1 MNTKDLKLLETIVRS
16 HVTNSQQLKSLVH
29 FSTRQITYS
38 IKKIN
43 DELSLHGLSL
53 IKRSNSGEWLY
64 EANDLQKLLI
74 YMNQAMVFKEGAIP
88 EYINDD
94 LAYSEIRRY
103 SELLFILA
111 NHKKVTTQE
120 IMAFIGISKN
130 TARNDFSKI
139 KKELPPDYTLIFDPQ
154 NGYMIESSMAK
165 LHTLLLEV
173 FNYLFERHATVNRF
187 ESLFS
192 EEREFVGFFIHTY
205 EQTFKLKFS
214 DNSLTKLYYLIGLS
228 LSSFKRRTKGQ
239 IDFSYDLQELD
250 EFQMIRSCIDQHYQ
264 HAEIAID
271 YEWLTLLFLSFN
283 TISNEFEILDSR
295 IYQVIMEMIT
305 LFQSKSAIRISNKE
319 ELTNRLMNHLR
330 PAIYRIRYE
339 LPFEIDDLAEIVKE
353 NHEVSAVLN
362 FVKESIV
369 PLEAF
374 LRKTIPE
381 TELYLISVYFCSELL
396 NSSIIETPVRKKAI
410 VVCSNG
416 LIMANVMAKTLKE
429 IFPDIQFVASSS
441 VREMDKFVED
451 VDLIFSNQPLKSEI
465 PLYIIQPIMNEE
477 EKNRLRNRVLI
488 DFSTNNI
495 SKETRNLTEII
506 KRYSAVQNEESLQT
520 DIERFLINYA
530 NSLIYLDRQSK
541 QAQKISFV
549 ELLVSEGIILVSTK
563 QLTWQNAMEL
573 SCQPLLKEQVINQ
586 NYQTILMSQM
596 ADEEAYYFL
605 NNRIAIPHSS
615 PENGVIKGGCSLLIS
630 VDPIIFPG
638 NRPIHF
644 ISPFAIGKKENYLL
658 AINQLLQLSKDE
670 EYQQEI
676 LLCTTE
682 DEVRKKIKNFLRRKQ
697 YVNNEFS

>member
-74 YMNQAMVFKEGAIP
+74 YMNQAIVFKEGTIP

-111 NHKKVTTQE
+111 NPKKVTTQE

-130 TARNDFSKI
+130 TVRNDFSKI
-139 KKELPPDYTLIFDPQ
+139 KKELTPDYTLIFDPQ

-173 FNYLFERHATVNRF
+173 FNYLFEKHATINRF
-187 ESLFS
+187 ESLFF
-192 EEREFVGFFIHTY
+192 EDKIFVFAFIHAY

-228 LSSFKRRTKGQ
+228 LASFKRRTKAHPN
-239 IDFSYDLQELD
+239 FSYDLQELD
-250 EFQMIRSCIDQHYQ
+250 EFQMIRNYIDQHYQ
-264 HAEIAID
+264 HAETAID

-283 TISNEFEILDSR
+283 TISNKFEMVDSK
-295 IYQVIMEMIT
+295 IYRVIMEMIT

-330 PAIYRIRYE
+330 PAIYRIRYD
-339 LPFEIDDLAEIVKE
+339 LPFEMDDVVEIVKE

-362 FVKESIV
+362 FVKESIA
-369 PLEAF
+369 PLETF
-374 LRKTIPE
+374 LHKEIPE

-396 NSSIIETPVRKKAI
+396 NSSVIETQVRKKAI

-416 LIMANVMAKTLKE
+416 LIMANVMTKTLKE

-441 VREMDKFVED
+441 VREMDKFVENI
-451 VDLIFSNQPLKSEI
+451 DLIFSNQPLASEI

-477 EKNRLRNRVLI
+477 EKTRLRNRVLI

-495 SKETRNLTEII
+495 SRETRNLTEII
-506 KRYSAVQNEESLQT
+506 RRYSAVQDEGSLQN
-520 DIERFLINYA
+520 DIEKFLISYA
-530 NSLIYLDRQSK
+530 NSLINLDRQSK
-541 QAQKISFV
+541 QESKISFL
-549 ELLVSEGIILVSTK
+549 ELLVSRGIILVTEGN
-563 QLTWQNAMEL
+563 LTWKNAMEL
-573 SCQPLLKEQVINQ
+573 ACQPLLEQQVIEK
-586 NYQTILMSQM
+586 NYQDILMNQM

-630 VDPIIFPG
+630 INPIIFPG

-644 ISPFAIGKKENYLL
+644 ISPFAIRKKENYLL

-682 DEVRKKIKNFLRRKQ
+682 DEVREKIKDFFKEEATCQ
-697 YVNNEFS
+697 

>member
-1 MNTKDLKLLETIVRS
+1 MNVNTKDLKLLETIVRS

-74 YMNQAMVFKEGAIP
+74 YMNQAIVFKEGTIP

-111 NHKKVTTQE
+111 NPKKVTTQE

-130 TARNDFSKI
+130 TVRNDFSKI
-139 KKELPPDYTLIFDPQ
+139 KKELTPDYTLIFDPQ

-173 FNYLFERHATVNRF
+173 FNYLFEKHATINRF
-187 ESLFS
+187 ESLFF
-192 EEREFVGFFIHTY
+192 EDKIFVFAFIHAY

-228 LSSFKRRTKGQ
+228 LASFKRRTKAHPN
-239 IDFSYDLQELD
+239 FSYDLQELD
-250 EFQMIRSCIDQHYQ
+250 EFQMIRNYIDQHYQ
-264 HAEIAID
+264 HAETAID

-283 TISNEFEILDSR
+283 TISNKFEMVDSK
-295 IYQVIMEMIT
+295 IYRVIMEMIT

-330 PAIYRIRYE
+330 PAIYRIRYD
-339 LPFEIDDLAEIVKE
+339 LPFEMDDVVEIVKE

-362 FVKESIV
+362 FVKESIA
-369 PLEAF
+369 PLETF
-374 LRKTIPE
+374 LHKEIPE

-396 NSSIIETPVRKKAI
+396 NSSVIETQVRKKAI

-416 LIMANVMAKTLKE
+416 LIMANVMTKTLKE

-441 VREMDKFVED
+441 VREMDKFVENI
-451 VDLIFSNQPLKSEI
+451 DLIFSNQPLASEI

-477 EKNRLRNRVLI
+477 EKTRLRNRVLI

-495 SKETRNLTEII
+495 SRETRNLTEII
-506 KRYSAVQNEESLQT
+506 RRYSAVQDEGSLQN
-520 DIERFLINYA
+520 DIEKFLISYA
-530 NSLIYLDRQSK
+530 NSLINLDRQSK
-541 QAQKISFV
+541 QESKISFL
-549 ELLVSEGIILVSTK
+549 ELLVSRGIILVTEGN
-563 QLTWQNAMEL
+563 LTWKNAMEL
-573 SCQPLLKEQVINQ
+573 ACQPLLEQQVIEK
-586 NYQTILMSQM
+586 NYQDILMNQM

-630 VDPIIFPG
+630 INPIIFPG

-644 ISPFAIGKKENYLL
+644 ISPFAIRKKENYLL

-682 DEVRKKIKNFLRRKQ
+682 DEVREKIKDFFKEEATCQ
-697 YVNNEFS
+697 

>member
-1 MNTKDLKLLETIVRS
+1 MNTKDVKLLETIVRS
-16 HVTNSQQLKSLVH
+16 HVTNSHQLKSLLH

-43 DELSLHGLSL
+43 DELSFHGLSL

-64 EANDLQKLLI
+64 EANDLQKLLVS
-74 YMNQAMVFKEGAIP
+74 MNQAMLIKEGATP
-88 EYINDD
+88 EYVNDD
-94 LAYSEIRRY
+94 LAYGEVRRY

-111 NHKKVTTQE
+111 NPQKVTTQK
-120 IMAFIGISKN
+120 IMEFIGISKN
-130 TARNDFSKI
+130 TTRNDLSKI
-139 KKELPPDYTLIFDPQ
+139 KEKLPLGHTLVFNPQ
-154 NGYMIESSMAK
+154 NGFMIESSVPK
-165 LHTLLLEV
+165 YHTLLLEA
-173 FNYLFERHATVNRF
+173 FNFLTEKHATVNRF

-228 LSSFKRRTKGQ
+228 LSSFKRRTKEQ

-283 TISNEFEILDSR
+283 TISNKFEMVDSK
-295 IYQVIMEMIT
+295 IYRAIMEMIT

-330 PAIYRIRYE
+330 PAIYRIRYD
-339 LPFEIDDLAEIVKE
+339 LPFEMDDVVEIVKE

-362 FVKESIV
+362 FVKESIA
-369 PLEAF
+369 PLETF
-374 LRKTIPE
+374 LHKEIPE

-396 NSSIIETPVRKKAI
+396 NSSVIETQVRKKAI

-416 LIMANVMAKTLKE
+416 LIMANVMTKTLKE
-429 IFPDIQFVASSS
+429 VFPDVQFVASSS
-441 VREMDKFVED
+441 VREMDKFVENI
-451 VDLIFSNQPLKSEI
+451 DLIFSNQPLASEI

-477 EKNRLRNRVLI
+477 EKTRLRNRVLI

-495 SKETRNLTEII
+495 SRETRNLTEII
-506 KRYSAVQNEESLQT
+506 RRYSAVQDEGSLQN
-520 DIERFLINYA
+520 DIEKFLISYA
-530 NSLIYLDRQSK
+530 NSLINLDRQSK
-541 QAQKISFV
+541 QESKISFL
-549 ELLVSEGIILVSTK
+549 ELLVSGGIILVTEGN
-563 QLTWQNAMEL
+563 LTWKNAMEL
-573 SCQPLLKEQVINQ
+573 ACQPLLEQQVIEK
-586 NYQTILMSQM
+586 NYQDILMNQM

-630 VDPIIFPG
+630 INPIIFPG

-644 ISPFAIGKKENYLL
+644 ISPFAIRKKENYLL

-682 DEVRKKIKNFLRRKQ
+682 DEVREKIKDFFKEEATCQ
-697 YVNNEFS
+697 

>member
-111 NHKKVTTQE
+111 NPKKVTTQE

-250 EFQMIRSCIDQHYQ
+250 EFQ
-264 HAEIAID
+264 
-271 YEWLTLLFLSFN
+271 
-283 TISNEFEILDSR
+283 
-295 IYQVIMEMIT
+295 
-305 LFQSKSAIRISNKE
+305 
-319 ELTNRLMNHLR
+319 
-330 PAIYRIRYE
+330 
-339 LPFEIDDLAEIVKE
+339 
-353 NHEVSAVLN
+353 
-362 FVKESIV
+362 
-369 PLEAF
+369 
-374 LRKTIPE
+374 
-381 TELYLISVYFCSELL
+381 
-396 NSSIIETPVRKKAI
+396 
-410 VVCSNG
+410 
-416 LIMANVMAKTLKE
+416 
-429 IFPDIQFVASSS
+429 
-441 VREMDKFVED
+441 
-451 VDLIFSNQPLKSEI
+451 
-465 PLYIIQPIMNEE
+465 
-477 EKNRLRNRVLI
+477 
-488 DFSTNNI
+488 
-495 SKETRNLTEII
+495 
-506 KRYSAVQNEESLQT
+506 
-520 DIERFLINYA
+520 
-530 NSLIYLDRQSK
+530 
-541 QAQKISFV
+541 
-549 ELLVSEGIILVSTK
+549 
-563 QLTWQNAMEL
+563 
-573 SCQPLLKEQVINQ
+573 
-586 NYQTILMSQM
+586 
-596 ADEEAYYFL
+596 
-605 NNRIAIPHSS
+605 
-615 PENGVIKGGCSLLIS
+615 
-630 VDPIIFPG
+630 
-638 NRPIHF
+638 
-644 ISPFAIGKKENYLL
+644 
-658 AINQLLQLSKDE
+658 
-670 EYQQEI
+670 
-676 LLCTTE
+676 
-682 DEVRKKIKNFLRRKQ
+682 
-697 YVNNEFS
+697 